1 MCAYLGTTDLTFGL
15 FYLSIIYRRIV
26 LYLMLFWEE
35 LEQYQNRVLFNKLL
49 ELLNLLMASRLWLW
63 ILCSMDDI

>member
-1 MCAYLGTTDLTFGL
+1 
-15 FYLSIIYRRIV
+15 
-26 LYLMLFWEE
+26 MLFWEE